1 MKLKIRKASVKDA
14 VFFYELRNEIK
25 TKKNSFSQKKI
36 KYSNHLKWYKEKIK
50 NKKANFLVAFF
61 NEFKKVGVIRYET
74 EKIFTY
80 VSISIC
86 SEFRNLGY
94 GTTIIKMSEKFLK
107 KKCIIISIIKKKNL
121 PSIKIFKKNNYKLI
135 SNDNAFVLMKII

>member
-1 MKLKIRKASVKDA
+1 MKLQVRKALLKDA
-14 VFFYELRNEIK
+14 KFFYELRNESK

-36 KYSNHLKWYKEKIK
+36 EYSDHLKWYKKKIK
-50 NKKANFLVAFF
+50 NKKTNFLVAFF
-61 NEFKKVGVIRYET
+61 NEFAKVGAIRYET

-94 GTTIIKMSEKFLK
+94 GTKILKMSEKFLK
-107 KKCIIISIIKKKNL
+107 KKCIIISKIKKNNL
-121 PSIKIFKKNNYKLI
+121 SSIKIFKKNNYKI
-135 SNDNAFVLMKII
+135 INNDNIFLLMKII